1 MKVGDICKRAVIST
15 ENSTD
20 ITAAAELMREHHV
33 GFLIVYKS
41 GDELRRPIGVLTDRD
56 IVIEVV
62 AKKVDP
68 ASLKVDD
75 LMTRQPLVANESEQ
89 LGDVLQAMRMAGI
102 RRVPVVDTRGALT
115 GVIAIDDAFDVIT
128 GFMCDITGSV
138 KNEQRQEWHSRG
150 RVT

>member
-1 MKVGDICKRAVIST
+1 MKVGEICKRAVTAID
-15 ENSTD
+15 NSMD
-20 ITAAAELMREHHV
+20 IHAAADLMRQRHV
-33 GFLIVYKS
+33 GFLIVYRC

-56 IVIEVV
+56 IVVEVV

-68 ASLKVDD
+68 AALTVED
-75 LMTRQPLVANESEQ
+75 LMTRQPLVANETEE

-102 RRVPVVDTRGALT
+102 RRVPVVDMRGALT

-138 KNEQRQEWHSRG
+138 KNEQRHERRSRA
-150 RVT
+150 V

>member
-1 MKVGDICKRAVIST
+1 MKVGEVCKRAVIST
-15 ENSTD
+15 ENSAD
-20 ITAAAELMREHHV
+20 ITAAAELMRQHHV

-138 KNEQRQEWHSRG
+138 KNEQRQEWHTRAG
-150 RVT
+150 